1 MPMTGFLAASHEA
14 TPAPAEAV
22 RAAFDWLSVGIVAGV
37 VVSIISPIAQVLT
50 VVWLSIRIW
59 QSPTVLAL
67 RRRWR
72 VWRARRR

>member
-1 MPMTGFLAASHEA
+1 MPMTEFLIVHEA
-14 TPAPAEAV
+14 SPPSGEAV

-37 VVSIISPIAQVLT
+37 MMSIVSPIAQVLT
-50 VVWLSIRIW
+50 VVWLAIRIW
-59 QSPTVLAL
+59 QSATVVTL